1 MSSVNEMYNNG
12 IKISNACYYSGIN
25 RITYYYRKKHENRED
40 KRCIT
45 RIDSSIVNKI
55 IELCRERV
63 TYGYN
68 RIWALL
74 SNSGI
79 RIARKTVYKIM
90 KNNNLTLPLHNHKN
104 KRELK
109 LLRANRPEM
118 LMETD
123 ITYILTNNG
132 MTYLMCIK
140 DVFSKEWYGYN
151 YNTSC
156 TARDAINA
164 VDDAI
169 IRKKS

>member
-1 MSSVNEMYNNG
+1 M
-12 IKISNACYYSGIN
+12 
-25 RITYYYRKKHENRED
+25 
-40 KRCIT
+40 
-45 RIDSSIVNKI
+45 NKV
-55 IELCRERV
+55 IELCKERI

-140 DVFSKEWYGYN
+140 DVFSREWYGYN

-156 TARDAINA
+156 TARDAISTIDNS
-164 VDDAI
+164 I